1 VGKRR
6 GLMKKLASLVTGAF
20 VLATALA
27 PGLGAAGSAIPYRWK
42 NCKIVNKR
50 FPHGVGKLRAHD
62 RTSGEPVTNFRR
74 STVIYLRATHYNRGL
89 DRDKDG
95 IACEKH

>member
-1 VGKRR
+1 MTRK
-6 GLMKKLASLVTGAF
+6 LMALFVAVVAALM
-20 VLATALA
+20 VLATSAS
-27 PGLGAAGSAIPYRWK
+27 AARETIPARWK

-50 FPHGVGKLRAHD
+50 LPHGVGKLRAHD
-62 RTSGEPVTNFRR
+62 KTSGTPVTNFRR
-74 STVIYLRATHYNRGL
+74 STLIYLRAMHYNRGL